1 MVAPYEARSRW
12 LAQHVLPHEAAI
24 RVRLRYLTRRSDSD
38 VDDIV
43 QETYAILA
51 RLESVETIRNPKG
64 YALQVATSVFLQDI
78 RRKKVVAI
86 GSMSDLASLEAIDD
100 CPSPEQHVSG
110 QQELRRV
117 QAAIGLMPPQVRKV
131 FWLRRVEGLSQR
143 ETAKQL
149 GLAEHTIEKYMSRGI
164 QILLSQFEHGGN
176 APLDA
181 SNSKDTKLAAPDSVN
196 GQSRTGP

>member
-1 MVAPYEARSRW
+1 MRA
-12 LAQHVLPHEAAI
+12 
-24 RVRLRYLTRRSDSD
+24 RLRHLTRRSDVD

-51 RLESVETIRNPKG
+51 RLESVDAIRNPRG
-64 YALQVATSVFLQDI
+64 YAMQVATSVFLQTI

-86 GSMSDLASLEAIDD
+86 GSMSDLASLDAIDD
-100 CPSPEQHVSG
+100 VPSPEQQVSG

-143 ETAKQL
+143 ETAHRL
-149 GLAEHTIEKYMSRGI
+149 CLSEHTIEKYMSRGI
-164 QILLSQFEHGGN
+164 RILLGEFVHGGN
-176 APLDA
+176 AAADA
-181 SNSKDTKLAAPDSVN
+181 STLEDATPAAPDSVD